1 MISAFAPAR
10 RLAPGAFVPL
20 FLVALAV
27 VPGNSAQA
35 HASNL
40 IVDGGFESAG
50 GGNIYGAG
58 QSIDG
63 GSWKVTLGDIYID
76 TQDPYV
82 FAGSNALN
90 LTYASLY
97 APDSVSQTVSTTPGQ
112 SYIFSFWGDSDSPN
126 TFSVTENGAKLSGLP
141 SSIVGNGFPS
151 VVTNGNSS
159 LFVDYTTEFVATSA
173 STTLTLTSTANPAL
187 GSADGSVMIDN
198 VSLQPTPE
206 PESVVLSLT
215 GMVCLGLAFARK
227 RLRAFSIGAFNRA

>member
-58 QSIDG
+58 QSID
-63 GSWKVTLGDIYID
+63 
-76 TQDPYV
+76 
-82 FAGSNALN
+82 GSNALN